1 MKCTICPK
9 VLPSLDHE
17 NEFVTAM
24 LHADSAMESFK
35 FRGIGKKTGDL
46 SITQIEAVITNL
58 DASIYA
64 WQHDLSKSM
73 SNAVKKIFDGNDDRV
88 KLLNGDMKKLYK
100 QEADCKKQMKSK
112 GLTSEVEENLNHQYD
127 EIIDSIEHTKM
138 LLAQYRTALY
148 ITAEVSDAVDRA
160 MGKAVEYGNIIIRSF
175 RQYMDM
181 VKKREDAAHK
191 KISFNHDKFES
202 DLTVL
207 IDAMNK
213 FGKVDDQLQQIQK
226 EFDTICTTQ
235 IYGKDV
241 SSDPQDGVKF
251 EFSKTVAMNEQYD
264 TYNKVANKVH
274 ERLKG
279 LTADLAKT
287 KKDKPGCLSY
297 HIIAM
302 ETLFL
307 LMISKKLSLASTMYL
322 TPVLSL
328 LESYQK

>member
-24 LHADSAMESFK
+24 LNADSAMESFK
-35 FRGIGKKTGDL
+35 FKEIGKKTEDL
-46 SITQIEAVITNL
+46 SITQIESVITNL

-73 SNAVKKIFDGNDDRV
+73 SDAVKKIFNGNDERV
-88 KLLNGDMKKLYK
+88 KLLNGDMKRLYK
-100 QEADCKKQMKSK
+100 QQADCKKQLKVT
-112 GLTSEVEENLNHQYD
+112 GLTSEVEENLNHQYE

-148 ITAEVSDAVDRA
+148 ITAEVSDAVERA
-160 MGKAVEYGNIIIRSF
+160 MNKAIEYGKVIIRSF
-175 RQYMDM
+175 NQYMDM
-181 VKKREDAAHK
+181 VKRREDATHK
-191 KISFNHDKFES
+191 RISFDHDKFES

-213 FGKVDDQLQQIQK
+213 FGSADDQLQQIQK
-226 EFDTICTTQ
+226 EFDAICTNQ
-235 IYGKDV
+235 IYGKEV
-241 SSDPQDGVKF
+241 SSNPQDGVKF
-251 EFSKTVAMNEQYD
+251 EFAKTVAMNEQYD
-264 TYNKVANKVH
+264 TYNKMANKLH
-274 ERLKG
+274 ERLKD
-279 LTADLAKT
+279 LTSELAKT

-307 LMISKKLSLASTMYL
+307 LIISKKLSLASTMYL

>member
-9 VLPSLDHE
+9 VLPSIDHE

-24 LHADSAMESFK
+24 LNADIAMESFK
-35 FRGIGKKTGDL
+35 FKEIGKKTEDL
-46 SITQIEAVITNL
+46 SITQIESVITNL

-73 SNAVKKIFDGNDDRV
+73 SDAVKKIFNGNDERV
-88 KLLNGDMKKLYK
+88 KLLNGDMKRLYK
-100 QEADCKKQMKSK
+100 QQADCKKQLKVT
-112 GLTSEVEENLNHQYD
+112 GLTSEVEENLNHQYE
-127 EIIDSIEHTKM
+127 EIVDSIEHTKM

-160 MGKAVEYGNIIIRSF
+160 MNKAIEYGKVIIRSF
-175 RQYMDM
+175 NQYMDM
-181 VKKREDAAHK
+181 VKRREDAAHK
-191 KISFNHDKFES
+191 RINFDHDKFES

-213 FGKVDDQLQQIQK
+213 FGSVDDQLQQIQK
-226 EFDTICTTQ
+226 EFDAICTTQ
-235 IYGKDV
+235 IYGKEV
-241 SSDPQDGVKF
+241 SSNPQDGVKF
-251 EFSKTVAMNEQYD
+251 EFAKTVAMNEQYD
-264 TYNKVANKVH
+264 TYNKMANKVH
-274 ERLKG
+274 ERLKD
-279 LTADLAKT
+279 LTSELAKT

-307 LMISKKLSLASTMYL
+307 LIISKKLSLASTMYL